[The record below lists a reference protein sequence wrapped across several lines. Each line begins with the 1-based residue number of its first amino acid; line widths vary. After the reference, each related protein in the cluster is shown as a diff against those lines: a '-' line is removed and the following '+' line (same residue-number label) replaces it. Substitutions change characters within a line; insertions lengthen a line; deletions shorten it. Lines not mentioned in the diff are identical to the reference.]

1 MGFWEWMGFENPRDS
16 PKTEQPKEGL
26 PQVTDNVRDSGQT
39 FVFGR
44 SNAGEQVDEKAAM
57 QIPTVYACVRL
68 LAESIAA
75 LPLHLYRVTDDN
87 GNKEKARDHPLYK
100 ILYRQPNPEMTS
112 FVFWETLMTHLLLWG
127 NAYGKNTVL
136 GLYPLL
142 PENVEVDRDESGEL
156 YYIYHAYT
164 DEVPGEQ
171 NKDLYFRRDE
181 IFHVPGLGFN
191 GLIGFSP
198 IAMMKNSLGTSISVD
213 KYGSSFFKN
222 GAQPSGVLEDP
233 GVVKDPNR
241 IRDSWEAAYGGAANA
256 HRVAVLEEGMA
267 YKPISLPPEDS
278 QFLETKQFSVT
289 EICRIFRVPPHLV
302 ADLSR
307 ATFSN
312 IEYQSLNFVMH
323 SLTPWLVRI
332 EQGIIKDLLLEEDLP
347 AEKRLEFLKGIS
359 AQLEKMQWMITTLLK
374 ISKFDAG
381 TAVLHKEPVELAAV
395 VEQALAPFIIQ
406 AELRQMTLAV
416 DCRQGQFLGDRL
428 WTVEAV
434 QNIVKNCLEH
444 MDNGGTLRLTS
455 TQTALYC
462 QLVIA
467 DDGCG
472 IEKEDLPHIFERF
485 YKGKNAGAD
494 SVGIGLA
501 LSKSVLNRENATV
514 EVQSTVGVGTTFTIR
529 FYRNII

>member
-1 MGFWEWMGFENPRDS
+1 MSEDKHFR
-16 PKTEQPKEGL
+16 
-26 PQVTDNVRDSGQT
+26 R
-39 FVFGR
+39 
-44 SNAGEQVDEKAAM
+44 
-57 QIPTVYACVRL
+57 
-68 LAESIAA
+68 A
-75 LPLHLYRVTDDN
+75 L
-87 GNKEKARDHPLYK
+87 
-100 ILYRQPNPEMTS
+100 
-112 FVFWETLMTHLLLWG
+112 
-127 NAYGKNTVL
+127 VL
-136 GLYPLL
+136 GLVISALLIGVGFWQSITMGIVCLVGCGALLAIFCLYTRNQTREIRRLSDYLTTLVNGTAPLL
-142 PENVEVDRDESGEL
+142 VPANNQEGEL
-156 YYIYHAYT
+156 SLLENNIYKTYLADALADVSHQLKT
-164 DEVPGEQ
+164 
-171 NKDLYFRRDE
+171 
-181 IFHVPGLGFN
+181 
-191 GLIGFSP
+191 P
-198 IAMMKNSLGTSISVD
+198 ITS
-213 KYGSSFFKN
+213 
-222 GAQPSGVLEDP
+222 
-233 GVVKDPNR
+233 
-241 IRDSWEAAYGGAANA
+241 
-256 HRVAVLEEGMA
+256 M
-267 YKPISLPPEDS
+267 
-278 QFLETKQFSVT
+278 T
-289 EICRIFRVPPHLV
+289 
-302 ADLSR
+302 
-307 ATFSN
+307 
-312 IEYQSLNFVMH
+312 VM
-323 SLTPWLVRI
+323 T
-332 EQGIIKDLLLEEDLP
+332 DLLLEEDLP

-374 ISKFDAG
+374 ISKFDAS

-406 AELRQMTLAV
+406 AEMRQMTLAV

-444 MDNGGTLRLTS
+444 MDNGGTLRLTG

>member
-1 MGFWEWMGFENPRDS
+1 MSED
-16 PKTEQPKEGL
+16 K
-26 PQVTDNVRDSGQT
+26 
-39 FVFGR
+39 
-44 SNAGEQVDEKAAM
+44 
-57 QIPTVYACVRL
+57 
-68 LAESIAA
+68 
-75 LPLHLYRVTDDN
+75 H
-87 GNKEKARDHPLYK
+87 
-100 ILYRQPNPEMTS
+100 
-112 FVFWETLMTHLLLWG
+112 
-127 NAYGKNTVL
+127 
-136 GLYPLL
+136 
-142 PENVEVDRDESGEL
+142 
-156 YYIYHAYT
+156 
-164 DEVPGEQ
+164 
-171 NKDLYFRRDE
+171 FRRAL
-181 IFHVPGLGFN
+181 VPGLVISAL
-191 GLIGFSP
+191 LIGVGFWQSITMGIVCLVGCGALLAIFCLYTHNQTREIRRLSDYLTTLVNGTAPLLVPANNQEGELSLLENNIYKTARKLQTQADALADVSHQLKTP
-198 IAMMKNSLGTSISVD
+198 ITS
-213 KYGSSFFKN
+213 
-222 GAQPSGVLEDP
+222 
-233 GVVKDPNR
+233 
-241 IRDSWEAAYGGAANA
+241 
-256 HRVAVLEEGMA
+256 M
-267 YKPISLPPEDS
+267 
-278 QFLETKQFSVT
+278 T
-289 EICRIFRVPPHLV
+289 
-302 ADLSR
+302 
-307 ATFSN
+307 
-312 IEYQSLNFVMH
+312 VM
-323 SLTPWLVRI
+323 T
-332 EQGIIKDLLLEEDLP
+332 DLLLEEDLP

-444 MDNGGTLRLTS
+444 MDDGGTLRLTG

-485 YKGKNAGAD
+485 YKGKNAGPD